1 MAFLKISFI
10 FHTMNLDA
18 FYWKRLSFVSCL
30 LMGLALCDGI
40 AAAAAVDKPDA
51 PSPSILH
58 EVIFE
63 NPQTQMVQVVTR
75 ISSLD
80 DVQNLDL
87 ELPSW
92 RPGKYLILDKAGL
105 IQEESATDESG
116 VRLPVRKTAKNVW
129 RIDRSSSAGNEVWFS
144 YRMYADS
151 IHDRTLYVDAH
162 HAFLSGSAI
171 FMNYSPI
178 RSQPVCVQFQMPE
191 GWEVATGLK
200 QLDDKTWTAPNYDIL
215 VDSPIELGSHQRIE
229 FSVQGKSH
237 EVILWGDVDCSMEK
251 LAQDLEKIVI
261 ECAEIWGGL
270 PYERYVFLIHSAP
283 GLGGGTEHW
292 NSTIMQVEPQAL
304 EDESSYRK
312 RFLPLAAHEFFHTW
326 NVKRLRPAGL
336 TPYDY
341 SRENYTSLLWVS
353 EGTTSYF
360 EELILARAGLM
371 EVKEVLDNWSGAV
384 NQLFRS
390 PGDAIQSVAA
400 SSFDSWI
407 KFNRR
412 HAHSSN
418 STVNFYH
425 KGALVSLAMDLELRR
440 AQTPEAKLENIMK
453 LLFQN
458 HPLSKGGFTEGDFQ
472 SLLNQTT
479 DANWDKFWESYV
491 DGFDPI
497 PFDKLFPV
505 IGLELGF
512 QPREGEFIK
521 FCTAS
526 PKLPQIAYWGLR
538 MNGNMVR
545 SVDSDGPCFL
555 AGIHPDD
562 EIVAING
569 KRFKSGSLDD
579 APGKWNPGDLVEVV
593 FFRDDKL
600 RTQSIRLGSQPD
612 GKWTVRPASEPT
624 ESGKLEFQSLLG
636 KPWPESVKSAPENN

>member
-1 MAFLKISFI
+1 MAFRKISVI
-10 FHTMNLDA
+10 FLTMSLDA
-18 FYWKRLSFVSCL
+18 FNWKRLSCVSWI
-30 LMGLALCDGI
+30 LMGFLLFAEASK
-40 AAAAAVDKPDA
+40 AAEKLGES
-51 PSPSILH
+51 SPSILH

-63 NPQTQMVQVVTR
+63 NPQTQMVKIIMR
-75 ISSLD
+75 ISGLG
-80 DVQNLDL
+80 DVQELDL

-105 IQEESATDESG
+105 IQEERATDESG
-116 VRLPVRKTAKNVW
+116 VRLHLRKTAKNIW
-129 RIDRSSSAGNEVWFS
+129 CIDRSGSSGNEVWFS

-151 IHDRTLYVDAH
+151 IHDRTLYVDEH

-178 RSQPVCVQFQMPE
+178 QSHPVSVQFQKPE
-191 GWEVATGLK
+191 DWDVATGLE
-200 QLDDKTWTAPNYDIL
+200 QLDEKTWTAPNYDIL

-229 FSVQGKSH
+229 FSVLGKTH
-237 EVILWGDVDCSMEK
+237 EVILWGNVDCSMEK
-251 LAQDLEKIVI
+251 LSQDLEKIVI

-270 PYERYVFLIHSAP
+270 PYDRYVFLIHSAP

-304 EDESSYRK
+304 EDESIYRK
-312 RFLPLAAHEFFHTW
+312 RFLPLASHEFFHTW

-371 EVKEVLDNWSGAV
+371 DVKEVLDNWSGAV

-440 AQTPEAKLENIMK
+440 AQIPEAQLENIMK
-453 LLFQN
+453 LLFQK
-458 HPLSKGGFTEGDFQ
+458 HPLSKGGFKEGDFQ
-472 SLLNQTT
+472 SLLKQASGG
-479 DANWDKFWESYV
+479 DWDKFWKSYV
-491 DGFDPI
+491 DGFDPL
-497 PFDKLFPV
+497 PFEKLFPV

-521 FCTAS
+521 YCKPA
-526 PKLPQIAYWGLR
+526 PKLPQIAYWGLQ
-538 MNGNMVR
+538 MSGNLVR
-545 SVDSDGPCFL
+545 GVASDGPCFL
-555 AGIHPDD
+555 AGVHPGD
-562 EIVAING
+562 EIVAINR
-569 KRFKSGSLDD
+569 KRFKSSILDKTS
-579 APGKWNPGDLVEVV
+579 GKWSPGDLAEVV

-612 GKWTVRPASEPT
+612 GKWTVRPASKPT
-624 ESGKLEFQSLLG
+624 ESGKLEFQRLLG
-636 KPWPESVKSAPENN
+636 VPWPKSTQSEPEKK